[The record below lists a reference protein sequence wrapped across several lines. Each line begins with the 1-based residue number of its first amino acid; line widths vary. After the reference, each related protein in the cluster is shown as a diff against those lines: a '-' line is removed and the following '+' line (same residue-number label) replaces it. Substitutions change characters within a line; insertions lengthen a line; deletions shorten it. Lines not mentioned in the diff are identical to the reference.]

1 MKKCIKCGAELEM
14 DSLFCTNC
22 GVKQPTLKRCAKCG
36 AYIAEDSNF
45 CTECG
50 ARQIEEKQVIAPITE
65 ETSVEVDNTTQE
77 EQDFVQEVVVAVEE
91 EQKTTELED
100 DVVEEEE
107 VSVGNEEVPVE
118 KEEKSVEEAS
128 AIKKNDN
135 SGKGI
140 MAAIITITAIVMAG
154 IIAYVI
160 YLMKYDGSETAISEE
175 VVDTTEVVAEETK
188 QDEDKYK
195 GWEGKFFWEC
205 DEDNGYPA
213 SMTYVFEFK
222 RDNKDNFIGE
232 MTESYVTRQW
242 GKEIKAK
249 IIGILSDDVLTIK
262 QVEGVV
268 NPETMS
274 EEPLP
279 TEDLKTYKIVKRDG
293 KYYCKLKDTE
303 DNLAERKLEHLF
315 IPPFADIFTFYLKR
329 HWKEVKKDYMAYME
343 SRGEE
348 LVFDGVY
355 NEEEEDLYEEDEGD
369 LGVNTYSKLIYGANI
384 SFDEEKHS
392 TQITTFPFFGVEF
405 STWCNDLDL
414 LDDIRFYFD
423 DENDYKQYVKQIYA
437 YGFKDEEYG
446 ACMFYYD
453 DTCVGMIHGRDD
465 NGQGYYI
472 WITPNIN

>member
-1 MKKCIKCGAELEM
+1 M

-22 GVKQPTLKRCAKCG
+22 GVKQPTLKQCAKCG

-50 ARQIEEKQVIAPITE
+50 ARQIEEEQIIAPITE
-65 ETSVEVDNTTQE
+65 DTPVEVDNRPTQE
-77 EQDFVQEVVVAVEE
+77 EQDSVQAAAVAVEE
-91 EQKTTELED
+91 EQKTIE
-100 DVVEEEE
+100 
-107 VSVGNEEVPVE
+107 EEVPVE
-118 KEEKSVEEAS
+118 NEEVPIEKEEKTVEEAS
-128 AIKKNDN
+128 PIKKSDN

-140 MAAIITITAIVMAG
+140 MAAIITITAIVIAG
-154 IIAYVI
+154 IIGYVVYI
-160 YLMKYDGSETAISEE
+160 MKYYGSETAKSEE
-175 VVDTTEVVAEETK
+175 VADTTEVVAEKTE

-195 GWEGKFFWEC
+195 SWEGKFFWEC
-205 DEDNGYPA
+205 YYDNGYPA
-213 SMTYVFEFK
+213 TLEYTFEIK
-222 RDNKDNFIGE
+222 PGNKGE
-232 MTESYVTRQW
+232 VKGQMTESYVTRQW

-249 IIGILSDDVLTIK
+249 IIGILSDNVLTIK

-384 SFDEEKHS
+384 SFDEEQHLTKYKN
-392 TQITTFPFFGVEF
+392 FPFFGVEF
-405 STWCNDLDL
+405 STWCDNLDL
-414 LDDIRFYFD
+414 LDDLTFYFD
-423 DENDYKQYVKQIYA
+423 DEDDYKQYVKQIYA
-437 YGFKDEEYG
+437 YGFKDNEYG

-453 DTCVGMIHGRDD
+453 DTCVAMEHGR
-465 NGQGYYI
+465 NEASQMAGYFI
-472 WITPNIN
+472 RIIPEH